1 MLLVNTFNSPL
12 RQCSVVQMT
21 MTRAMCCVWVGGT
34 FTFFNVF
41 CEKIPFG
48 EFSHVF
54 VGLFWVDS
62 DVRIFSQLGFYDRRR
77 ACRASADVER
87 EVSCV
92 REMNA
97 TTVTAFS

>member
-1 MLLVNTFNSPL
+1 MQRGSDDNDKGNVL
-12 RQCSVVQMT
+12 R
-21 MTRAMCCVWVGGT
+21 VGWRHVHI
-34 FTFFNVF
+34 FNVF